1 MDFSLNTEQQMLQ
14 STARKFAADILPS
27 EARLIEDNDI
37 PPSRELRKQFAEMGF
52 LGINLPTR
60 YGGAGL
66 GHFEAVLV
74 LEELAKISIAVAH
87 KQFSKN
93 L

>member
-37 PPSRELRKQFAEMGF
+37 PQAVNYVNNLLKWGF
-52 LGINLPTR
+52 WGSTCR
-60 YGGAGL
+60 HAM
-66 GHFEAVLV
+66 AVPV
-74 LEELAKISIAVAH
+74 
-87 KQFSKN
+87 
-93 L
+93 